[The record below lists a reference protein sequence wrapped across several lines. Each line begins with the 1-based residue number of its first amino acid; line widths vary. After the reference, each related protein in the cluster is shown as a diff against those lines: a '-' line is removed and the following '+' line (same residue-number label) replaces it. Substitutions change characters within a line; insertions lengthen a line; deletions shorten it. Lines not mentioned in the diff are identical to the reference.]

1 MWFKQKQNYL
11 ALEVSNTLFLFR
23 RSETNRL
30 GVEIGQLMIT
40 NDALTASSDELK
52 EENNRLKDWTKNINA
67 TIEEYKEQNEILKT
81 ENGKFEEYTKTL
93 NNTVDTLVAELA
105 KSVEAEQQLR
115 NTVQDYEELKQT
127 LNAEIL
133 HLVNH
138 TNDLN
143 ETVMELNHATALY
156 EEQNQKLSSLNED
169 LNSVVGFLQVEV
181 DGVHSSYE
189 SLVGTLADT
198 ILRKE
203 VLAEIA
209 LKERIRKDISGWE
222 CGFTAAFANEDF
234 GKDGEVAIGYS
245 SYDTV
250 MNYINDRIL
259 SDVCVQ
265 RGNFELYLSSEI
277 LLPGQKKWEINRN
290 DLVNGVNLYLT
301 EVLNH
306 YFPGE
311 GGSDKID
318 WNTADYDCRNLA
330 YEDRFSFNV
339 R

>member
-11 ALEVSNTLFLFR
+11 TFEVSNTLFLFR

-30 GVEIGQLMIT
+30 GVEIGQLMII

-52 EENNRLKDWTKNINA
+52 EENNRLKDWAKNINA

-93 NNTVDTLVAELA
+93 NNTVDNLVAELA

-169 LNSVVGFLQVEV
+169 LNSVVGFLQEEV

-209 LKERIRKDISGWE
+209 LMERIRKDISGWE